1 MRIPTSAAKAG
12 LAPLLLALAVPSD
25 GQTPTPQQLGLFV
38 YPAKGQ
44 SPEQQ
49 VGDLGECYSWARHQ
63 TGIDPTA
70 PAPPAPEPAKQGA
83 DGSMLKGAAGG
94 AAVGT
99 AIGAIAGGTGEGAA
113 IGAIAGGLR
122 GRRKAKEEHKQQQQQ
137 AQQQS
142 QAQQSSVR
150 ETFNKAYGACLEGK
164 GYTVK

>member
-1 MRIPTSAAKAG
+1 MGVARAA
-12 LAPLLLALAVPSD
+12 LAPLLVALALPCE
-25 GQTPTPQQLGLFV
+25 GQTPTAQQLGLFV
-38 YPAKGQ
+38 YPAKEQ
-44 SPEQQ
+44 SPERQLADQ
-49 VGDLGECYSWARHQ
+49 SECYSWAKAQ

-70 PAPPAPEPAKQGA
+70 PPPAAPEPTEQGV

-122 GRRKAKEEHKQQQQQ
+122 GRRKAKAEHKQKEQQVQQQ
-137 AQQQS
+137 AQ
-142 QAQQSSVR
+142 AQQAGVR